1 MISTQTQKIL
11 FLQTQ
16 PLCCVVIENT
26 NIYILLLF
34 RASLLIISQDVLQCS
49 KHCLFQNLTI
59 TLCQCFYCLVIST
72 YGAILIC
79 QVSIFFIASPITR
92 HGFFFLQY
100 EKAIPCLSE
109 CRKISQPA
117 FSCSKLTTEALE
129 QGVKYVPS

>member
-26 NIYILLLF
+26 NIHLV
-34 RASLLIISQDVLQCS
+34 IISCVTVNYFPGCTPMFKTLFVS
-49 KHCLFQNLTI
+49 KFNHNFMSMFLLPSNQHIRGNLDLPGFNI
-59 TLCQCFYCLVIST
+59 FYCVTDNST
-72 YGAILIC
+72 W
-79 QVSIFFIASPITR
+79 V
-92 HGFFFLQY
+92 FFLQY